1 MIPTFRTDL
10 ACINLNFSLKTEKDA
25 RAYAGNQG
33 GAFLPLTSLQNLRKD
48 KIPDETT
55 VTVGIR
61 KDEILQNESKFLNLD
76 SDRTTILKGVAN
88 GYPVREMAA
97 KIGKSIGTIQTHLR
111 ELENDGLIG
120 NESGKM

>member
-61 KDEILQNESKFLNLD
+61 KDEILQNESKQNNNTERCCQWLPCKRNGCKDRKIYRHD
-76 SDRTTILKGVAN
+76 SNALTR
-88 GYPVREMAA
+88 
-97 KIGKSIGTIQTHLR
+97 IGKRRI
-111 ELENDGLIG
+111 NW
-120 NESGKM
+120 K